1 MEITIS
7 CDFFLIGPYPYIYTD
22 TTEFTALSKNE
33 EDWKNAKKVGSLIGD
48 LEDVERRKQLSTA
61 ALNKLYH
68 VWMKGNKLKTT
79 TKIQLYKSLVKSI
92 LLYNCSTWA
101 LTLTEE
107 EKINAFHRKQ
117 LKKVLNIKFPV
128 KITNNSLY
136 KKCQEKPLSLQ
147 ILKARWNLF
156 GHILRRDSDIP
167 ANRATRAYF
176 IQYGHKLRGRPTTTL
191 PIVLNR
197 DLGLIDHFRLHST
210 DDLVKITEL
219 AKDRKQWRELSARI
233 EKAAEAS

>member
-1 MEITIS
+1 M
-7 CDFFLIGPYPYIYTD
+7 
-22 TTEFTALSKNE
+22 
-33 EDWKNAKKVGSLIGD
+33 
-48 LEDVERRKQLSTA
+48 
-61 ALNKLYH
+61 
-68 VWMKGNKLKTT
+68 
-79 TKIQLYKSLVKSI
+79 KSI

-101 LTLTEE
+101 LALTEE

-117 LKKVLNIKFPV
+117 LKKVLNIKFP
-128 KITNNSLY
+128 LY

-147 ILKARWNLF
+147 ISKTRWNLF

-167 ANRATRAYF
+167 ANKATRAYF

-197 DLGLIDHFRLHST
+197 DLGLIDHFRFQST

-219 AKDRKQWRELSARI
+219 ARDSGENALRG
-233 EKAAEAS
+233 